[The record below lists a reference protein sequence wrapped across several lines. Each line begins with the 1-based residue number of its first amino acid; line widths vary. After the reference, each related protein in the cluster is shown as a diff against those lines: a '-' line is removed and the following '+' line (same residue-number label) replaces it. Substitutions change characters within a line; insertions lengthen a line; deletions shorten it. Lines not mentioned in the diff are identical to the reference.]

1 MPARALSVRSM
12 VNLGMSLLSLD
23 EDEDL
28 VAGDE
33 GVAGFPLELAEGG
46 RCAFG
51 EVEGRLVGGGR
62 PVAGAEQAEVGCRA
76 ELEQAGDGAGSDV
89 GDAEAVAV
97 GAAGDGVDV
106 DADGVGGREV
116 AAGVLDPD
124 AAYVRGLGAEGGALG
139 WLREEAGE
147 VGD

>member
-62 PVAGAEQAEVGCRA
+62 G
-76 ELEQAGDGAGSDV
+76 
-89 GDAEAVAV
+89 
-97 GAAGDGVDV
+97 
-106 DADGVGGREV
+106 V

-139 WLREEAGE
+139 GLREEAGE